1 MDVNNDLIDVML
13 LKIDIS
19 CNVQKSLTIN
29 KQIRIRI
36 SSKYYH
42 EYTKYNW

>member
-36 SSKYYH
+36 SSKY
-42 EYTKYNW
+42 